1 MVTATQTLVL
11 VDLGSRAA
19 RRRFPSRPVRRSA
32 PSRAAT
38 STNELEPLAAIDAAL
53 EASADADD
61 ALRET
66 VRILA
71 AQPGISWAAIA
82 FVETTGLVL
91 GPSAGTPDEARR
103 TLVTVCYKD
112 ETVGELQVDGDADRA
127 FLEAVADRISRA
139 RPPRL
144 GHGGRGLGAVTDLP
158 KRPRMPARPPGSPDG
173 RGAASPP
180 PHAL

>member
-1 MVTATQTLVL
+1 M
-11 VDLGSRAA
+11 S
-19 RRRFPSRPVRRSA
+19 
-32 PSRAAT
+32 
-38 STNELEPLAAIDAAL
+38 EPLAAIDAAL

-71 AQPGISWAAIA
+71 AQPGVSWAGVA

-112 ETVGELQVDGDADRA
+112 ETVGELQVDGEADRA
-127 FLEAVADRISRA
+127 LLQAVADRISA
-139 RPPRL
+139 HVLL
-144 GHGGRGLGAVTDLP
+144 GWDTGGEGWEP
-158 KRPRMPARPPGSPDG
+158 
-173 RGAASPP
+173 
-180 PHAL
+180 